1 MKNLLA
7 LALYILAAAGL
18 GYLAYWGAGE
28 VGLPNIMQIVVAGI
42 VFVVVLIY
50 GMNRTGV
57 SDV

>member
-57 SDV
+57 SEL